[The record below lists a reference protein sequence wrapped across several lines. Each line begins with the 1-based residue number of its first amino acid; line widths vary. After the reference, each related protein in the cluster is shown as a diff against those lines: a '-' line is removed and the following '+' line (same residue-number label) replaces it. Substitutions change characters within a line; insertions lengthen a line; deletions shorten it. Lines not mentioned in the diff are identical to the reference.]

1 MLSNEVALYTSN
13 SRKSYL
19 LFIVKRLFIHYLLHM
34 LRAQCPAIPNL
45 RNHKYLDF
53 LVFVHSYNNKNTLL
67 WFRTISKCYSK
78 TAKYTTV
85 VTCTDTT
92 TGNNTQYTN
101 HQRRQLSKWRNYSY
115 YVRGVARLWLAESL
129 RERCYW
135 LSDVTAAFSPCV
147 ISRKAWDNRM
157 TAVKAGC
164 HGGDLY
170 ELPIGVCAVR
180 WWASRNVI
188 IRNILQRLNKR
199 WPRQARCL
207 LSFTDLQ
214 NFNSQ
219 CSRTWSGS
227 AVRLVRSSPGRSGS
241 GAKPLPSNDL
251 VDIWAKKEQLCLQQF
266 FWIS

>member
-34 LRAQCPAIPNL
+34 LRAQCPAIPNI

-92 TGNNTQYTN
+92 TGNNTQHTN

-115 YVRGVARLWLAESL
+115 YVRALPVCDWLRASESVAIGW
-129 RERCYW
+129 
-135 LSDVTAAFSPCV
+135 VMSPLH
-147 ISRKAWDNRM
+147 SAH
-157 TAVKAGC
+157 ASF
-164 HGGDLY
+164 HG
-170 ELPIGVCAVR
+170 
-180 WWASRNVI
+180 
-188 IRNILQRLNKR
+188 KR
-199 WPRQARCL
+199 GTTGWRP
-207 LSFTDLQ
+207 
-214 NFNSQ
+214 
-219 CSRTWSGS
+219 
-227 AVRLVRSSPGRSGS
+227 
-241 GAKPLPSNDL
+241 
-251 VDIWAKKEQLCLQQF
+251 
-266 FWIS
+266 